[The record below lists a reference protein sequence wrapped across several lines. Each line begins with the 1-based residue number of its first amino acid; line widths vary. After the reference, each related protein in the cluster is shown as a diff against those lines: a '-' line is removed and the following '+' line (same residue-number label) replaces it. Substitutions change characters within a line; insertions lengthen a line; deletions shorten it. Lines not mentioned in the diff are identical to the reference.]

1 MQTVELVYQY
11 RHLLGKCQSGR
22 GLDVEEIDAL
32 LELEA
37 HFRVDRSDD
46 TELFACRRAHT
57 REPVELEA
65 TLRNKRLDDCV
76 RVVEVG
82 PGGMVCMGA
91 PYLDSGDKLEIFF
104 TSEDDRLTYRFHATV
119 AWVEDDGDD
128 YACGLQLEGT
138 PLLVRRGPA
147 KAERADDGDSSTAP
161 FERVAA

>member
-1 MQTVELVYQY
+1 MHTVELVYQY

-65 TLRNKRLDDCV
+65 TLRNKRLDDRV
-76 RVVEVG
+76 RVVEIG
-82 PGGMVCMGA
+82 PGGMVCMSA
-91 PYLDSGDKLEIFF
+91 PYLDEGDRLEVFF
-104 TSEDDRLTYRFHATV
+104 VSDNLTYRFRATV
-119 AWVEDDGDD
+119 AWVQEDGED

-147 KAERADDGDSSTAP
+147 KAEASTEDQSSTTP